1 METKRAPES
10 GSEGIVLVDGVCHL
24 CQGLTRFI
32 IERDPKAK
40 FRFASLQS
48 EIGSELLTKGGMPA
62 DEIDTVVLIENGRYY
77 VRSAAVL
84 RIFRQLRMPWP
95 LLCIFVIVPAPI
107 RDRLYRYV
115 ARNRY
120 RWFGK
125 EEQCLLPTPELK
137 KRFL

>member
-1 METKRAPES
+1 MQN
-10 GSEGIVLVDGVCHL
+10 SEKQDVSRIVLVDGVCHL

-32 IERDPKAK
+32 IERDPQAK

-48 EIGSELLTKGGMPA
+48 GSGGELLRAGGLPV
-62 DEIDTVVLIENGRYY
+62 DGLDTVVLIEDGHYY
-77 VRSAAVL
+77 TRSAAVL
-84 RIFRQLRMPWP
+84 RIFRQLKMPWP
-95 LLCIFVIVPAPI
+95 LLYVFVFIPPVI
-107 RDRLYRYV
+107 RDWLYRLV

-125 EEQCLLPTPELK
+125 NEQCLIPTPEQR